1 MQPTYRI
8 TMENFQIAYV
18 NAVAAQAGKN
28 CDPPTRDLGIDM
40 RVIDCI
46 PDPDN
51 PRGYEDG
58 GPLFNCQLKASTRC
72 KFENGNLLFPI
83 KVKAYNK
90 LVNWR
95 GIGIKILIAFHMPTD
110 IAQWLSQTSNVLCL
124 RHCCYWTEL
133 TGQPR
138 SPLNPD
144 STIRI
149 PIPVGNI
156 FDQRAVS
163 TLTDRVRRD
172 PYS

>member
-1 MQPTYRI
+1 
-8 TMENFQIAYV
+8 MENLQIAYV

-72 KFENGNLLFPI
+72 KFDNGNLLFPI

-90 LVNWR
+90 LVNWK
-95 GIGIKILIAFHMPTD
+95 GIGIKILIAFHMP
-110 IAQWLSQTSNVLCL
+110 AEVSQWVSQSPDAMCL
-124 RHCCYWTEL
+124 KHCCYWREL
-133 TGQPR
+133 TGEPR
-138 SPLNPD
+138 STKNPD
-144 STIRI
+144 TTIRI
-149 PIPVGNI
+149 PIPTSNI
-156 FDQRAVS
+156 FNQQ
-163 TLTDRVRRD
+163 TILQLTDRARQG